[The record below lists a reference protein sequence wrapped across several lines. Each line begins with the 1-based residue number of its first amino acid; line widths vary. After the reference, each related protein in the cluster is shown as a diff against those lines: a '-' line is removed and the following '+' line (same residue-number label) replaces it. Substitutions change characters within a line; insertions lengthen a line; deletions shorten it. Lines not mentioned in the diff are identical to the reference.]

1 MLARTLGRTLA
12 ELESTM
18 GAGELLLWQAL
29 FRVEQWGELR
39 ADFRTASQMAL
50 MAEMKRDRKRRGKPF
65 QVAEFM
71 PKWWGDDAPESPQA
85 MMAKFAALVGGAD
98 TP

>member
-12 ELESTM
+12 ELEATM

-29 FRVEQWGELR
+29 YRIEPWGELR
-39 ADFRTASQMAL
+39 ADFRNASQMAL

-65 QVAEFM
+65 QVGEFM
-71 PKWWGDDAPESPQA
+71 PKWWMDETPDSPQA

-98 TP
+98 T

>member
-12 ELESTM
+12 ELNATM

-29 FRVEQWGELR
+29 YRVEPWGEIR
-39 ADFRTASQMAL
+39 ADFRNASQMAL
-50 MAEMKRDRKRRGKPF
+50 SAEMKRDRKRRGKPF

-71 PKWWGDDAPESPQA
+71 PKWWGEDDTPESPQA
-85 MMAKFAALVGGAD
+85 MMAKFAALVGGAE
-98 TP
+98 

>member
-29 FRVEQWGELR
+29 FRVEPWGELR

-71 PKWWGDDAPESPQA
+71 PNWWGDDAPESPQA

>member
-29 FRVEQWGELR
+29 FRVEPWGELR